1 MRRESADEAFLRRQ
15 EEILRDYNASI
26 ANVTSTGAE
35 VRLTPRLMEYVL
47 GLVEGRTDEDAEA
60 LRELLRGPEDGGEG
74 PDDEPPRA
82 PVPGDELA
90 ARRAAREEA
99 AGQAGDPTTYAFWY
113 SSSTRT
119 TSSSS
124 SPMCTSPSAPTPPW

>member
-15 EEILRDYNASI
+15 EAILREYNVST

-35 VRLTPRLMEYVL
+35 VRLTPRLLEYVL

-60 LRELLRGPEDGGEG
+60 LRELLRGPEDGDEG

-82 PVPGDELA
+82 PAPDDELA
-90 ARRAAREEA
+90 ARRTKREET
-99 AGQAGDPTTYAFWY
+99 AGQATDPTTYAFWY
-113 SSSTRT
+113 SSSTPS

-124 SPMCTSPSAPTPPW
+124 